1 MAKFTF
7 MGITTKAKTLAEAK
21 AKVEEAL
28 SAQLTGTYHPV
39 LIRVFEHVLIIWRQP
54 ESGWTYR
61 ILDNKDLMR
70 DGEREVL
77 HGNTFSPDDRDAT
90 ERRARRHLAQMI
102 YDHRKGVTGEAII
115 LEEADKREH
124 LSWVKWQ
131 NAYAAAKA
139 RGADDELARDI
150 ASGLK
155 PMLAEVPAT
164 M

>member
-7 MGITTKAKTLAEAK
+7 CGVTAKAKTLAEAK
-21 AKVEEAL
+21 AKVEETI
-28 SAQLTGTYHPV
+28 SAKLTGTYHPV
-39 LIRVFEHVLIIWRQP
+39 LIRTMGYTVIIWRQP

-61 ILDNKDLMR
+61 ILDDYGRVPETDR
-70 DGEREVL
+70 DVI
-77 HGNTFSPDDRDAT
+77 HGITFSPDDRDAT

-102 YDHRKGVTGEAII
+102 YDHKKGVTGEAII
-115 LEEADKREH
+115 LNEADKREH

-131 NAYAAAKA
+131 NAYAAAKS
-139 RGADDELARDI
+139 RGADDELAREI
-150 ASGLK
+150 AGGLK